1 MSTNSVDIKSIDS
14 ETIDTESVSTEH
26 TCIDSELSPRLAI
39 IMRGLPGSGK
49 SHWVEQFMQSQPLS
63 VALQI
68 KQYGYFST
76 DRLFVV
82 EGQYQFDISK
92 LSEYHQINLS
102 LFIEALSRGE
112 PIVICDNTNVCQ
124 WEYIAYKTAAVAL
137 GYKVKMVITGE
148 PKSASHQLLC
158 AQRNKH
164 HVPLK
169 HIQRMGEA
177 FEIG

>member
-1 MSTNSVDIKSIDS
+1 MCTNSVDIKSIDS
-14 ETIDTESVSTEH
+14 ETIDNESVSTEH
-26 TCIDSELSPRLAI
+26 TCIDGELSHRLAI

-49 SHWVEQFMQSQPLS
+49 SHWIEQFIQSQPLS

-76 DRLFVV
+76 DSLFVV
-82 EGQYQFDISK
+82 EGLYQFDISK

-112 PIVICDNTNVCQ
+112 PIVICDNTNVCH

-137 GYKVKMVITGE
+137 GYKVKIVIAGD
-148 PKSASHQLLC
+148 PKSESHQLLC

-164 HVPLK
+164 NVPLK
-169 HIQRMGEA
+169 HIQRMGRI
-177 FEIG
+177 FEI

>member
-1 MSTNSVDIKSIDS
+1 MSAKFIDAESTSMKTQNLSVGDKLPSK
-14 ETIDTESVSTEH
+14 
-26 TCIDSELSPRLAI
+26 LAI

-49 SHWVEQFMQSQPLS
+49 SYWIEQFIQSQPLS
-63 VALQI
+63 IALQI

-76 DRLFVV
+76 DNLFVV
-82 EGQYQFDISK
+82 DGKYQFNVSK
-92 LSEYHQINLS
+92 LSEYHQTNLS

-112 PIVICDNTNVCQ
+112 PIVICDNTNVCH
-124 WEYIAYKTAAVAL
+124 WEYIAYKTAAAAL
-137 GYKVKMVITGE
+137 GYKVKIVITGE

-169 HIQRMGEA
+169 HIQKMGKM
-177 FEIG
+177 FEI